1 MENLENEELVE
12 LYNIINNFIKYLDES
27 KVEQD

>member
-12 LYNIINNFIKYLDES
+12 LYNTINNFIKYLDES

>member
-1 MENLENEELVE
+1 MENIENEQLIE
-12 LYNIINNFIKYLDES
+12 LYNTINNFIKYLDES